1 MLIENDPS
9 RLETNLALMN
19 PGGRMIILGP
29 HEEHIKIHLK
39 HFLQKEV
46 YLTGANLSN
55 STVNDLLETARYLQ
69 DHDIRPVVEVK
80 FSMKNAV
87 MAHLYKEDKTRRR
100 KGQLVLKN
108 DEV

>member
-1 MLIENDPS
+1 
-9 RLETNLALMN
+9 
-19 PGGRMIILGP
+19 MIILGP

-69 DHDIRPVVEVK
+69 DHDIRPIVEVK